1 MTAVKPAQIYFSL
14 PGRAHHHEPFS
25 SGFAPFNSGTWSLD
39 VDLAAGMISLDWDN
53 VTSCVTVESVKVV
66 SSAIGVAP
74 VTHPAF
80 EGGNKFPDQKS
91 GGTDFYLP
99 PGVYFAWVR
108 IELVITSG
116 PIPIEPAA
124 GAMGPAESPHKD
136 RKAAAKRNT
145 SKQNLTDSLP
155 IKLTRPVLLV

>member
-14 PGRAHHHEPFS
+14 PSRAHHHEPLS

-39 VDLAAGMISLDWDN
+39 VDLAAGMISLDWYN
-53 VTSCVTVESVKVV
+53 VTSCVTVDSVKVV

-80 EGGNKFPDQKS
+80 AGGNKFPDQNT

-99 PGVYFAWVR
+99 PGVYFSWVR
-108 IELVITSG
+108 IELVITSE
-116 PIPIEPAA
+116 PIPIEPVA
-124 GAMGPAESPHKD
+124 GEVDPAEAP
-136 RKAAAKRNT
+136 RKTQKAIAKRNA
-145 SKQNLTDSLP
+145 SKQHMRIGLDLS
-155 IKLTRPVLLV
+155 